1 MKLQKVKKITD
12 IKDGDT
18 IIINGGEYKCDMFK
32 NVLVKVTEKD
42 GTEIILNKRRNIFF
56 NLQMH
61 LDKCS
66 WVKEVYILTNK
77 EK

>member
-32 NVLVKVTEKD
+32 NVLVKVTEKY